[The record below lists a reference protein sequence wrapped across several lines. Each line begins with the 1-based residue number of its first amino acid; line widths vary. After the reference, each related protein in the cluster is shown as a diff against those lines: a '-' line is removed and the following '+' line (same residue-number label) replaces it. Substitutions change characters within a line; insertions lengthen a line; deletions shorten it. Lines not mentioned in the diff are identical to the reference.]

1 MTGIRLSKLMAQRGM
16 CSRRE
21 ADRLIERGH
30 VRVDGQT
37 VTRLG
42 TRIDPESIIVV
53 TPAARA
59 GQRALLT
66 VLLNKPPGV
75 VSNQPEK
82 KYQEAI
88 EVFKQTASICPFD
101 TGQLDKLKQRVAKE
115 GFKLVQESI
124 LYMGCAATHLS
135 KLVEELDEGQKN
147 QVPVDHELLKIFKEW
162 NNAS

>member
-1 MTGIRLSKLMAQRGM
+1 MAKDPATVEEF
-16 CSRRE
+16 RE
-21 ADRLIERGH
+21 AQEKFKNGCQFH
-30 VRVDGQT
+30 
-37 VTRLG
+37 
-42 TRIDPESIIVV
+42 E
-53 TPAARA
+53 
-59 GQRALLT
+59 
-66 VLLNKPPGV
+66 
-75 VSNQPEK
+75 EK

-88 EVFKQTASICPFD
+88 EIFKQTASICPFD

-124 LYMGCAATHLS
+124 RYMGCAATHLS